1 MDDGGKVFLVCPC
14 EFSYFCME
22 TLDLWGTSP
31 KVFLSNLPNSMIESM
46 TGFGTGEASAKGV
59 TYTVE
64 LRSVNNRFLEI
75 STRAPK
81 SIVQRENEIKEI
93 IKGKIARGKVSLSA
107 SKDDAADGELSIS
120 VDKKRAKEIYTV
132 LEQLRK
138 TTKIKEPVALEH
150 LLHFSE
156 IFETK
161 ETEED
166 ETEWNVFRKALSA
179 AVDGLKKMREKE
191 GAELA
196 RDSKERI
203 LKINK
208 NIDTVEQLSKKRIP
222 EERKR
227 LNDRVLQLVEDKS
240 VINTQRL
247 ELEIAL
253 LSEKL
258 DVTEECVRFR
268 SHNKFFLEALQ
279 SKESEGRK
287 LNFLIQE
294 MGREAN
300 TIGSKCNDVEIAH
313 IVVGI
318 KEELEKIREQLQNIE

>member
-1 MDDGGKVFLVCPC
+1 VFHQALV
-14 EFSYFCME
+14 
-22 TLDLWGTSP
+22 
-31 KVFLSNLPNSMIESM
+31 K
-46 TGFGTGEASAKGV
+46 
-59 TYTVE
+59 
-64 LRSVNNRFLEI
+64 
-75 STRAPK
+75 
-81 SIVQRENEIKEI
+81 
-93 IKGKIARGKVSLSA
+93 
-107 SKDDAADGELSIS
+107 
-120 VDKKRAKEIYTV
+120 
-132 LEQLRK
+132 
-138 TTKIKEPVALEH
+138 
-150 LLHFSE
+150 
-156 IFETK
+156 
-161 ETEED
+161 
-166 ETEWNVFRKALSA
+166 
-179 AVDGLKKMREKE
+179 AVDSLKKMREKE

-203 LKINK
+203 VKINK
-208 NIDTVEQLSKKRIP
+208 NIDAVEHLSKKRIP

-227 LNDRVLQLVEDKS
+227 LTDRIAQLVEDKS
-240 VINTQRL
+240 VINNQRL

-294 MGREAN
+294 MNREAN

-313 IVVGI
+313 IVVGM